1 MQSEHK
7 RNIPALTLAAIGV
20 VYGDIGTS
28 PLYTLRECILAASS
42 LGVTQSVIFGFLSTL
57 FWVLMLV
64 VSIKYVCFVMRAD
77 NAGEGGILTLMS
89 LAGRRTQPHTTA
101 ILLVIGLIG
110 AGFFYGDGMITPAIS
125 VLSAMEGLELITPVL
140 DPYIVP
146 LAMVVLTGLFVIQ
159 KHGTGMVGK
168 LFGPV
173 MLLWFVLLAV
183 LGIHGIIQHPAVLQA
198 LDPRWAI
205 DFFWQHKLIGFLALG
220 SVVLAVTGAEA
231 LYADMGHFGTK
242 PIRLAWFILVFPALI
257 LNYFG
262 QGALLL
268 SNPAAVRNPFFLLAP
283 DWALLPMVILA
294 TLATVIASQAV
305 ISGAFSLT
313 RQAVRLGYL
322 PPMTI
327 LHTSEEEAGQIYVPL
342 VNWLLFIAVALVVVT
357 FKHSSNLASAYGIVV
372 TGTMVLTSILL
383 AVVAWHNWR
392 WPLPV
397 VIVMLLVMLSI
408 DLPLFGSNL
417 MKLESGGWFPVLI
430 GCIMVAIMMTWKSER
445 FHLVRRMTENNGSLE
460 TMINALEKNPPTRVP
475 GTAIFLSRAPNAVPY
490 ALLHNLKHNKVLHER
505 VVLMTI
511 RTEDVPYVAAD
522 QHIGIEE
529 LSPSFIRV
537 IATYGFKET
546 PDVEEVFR
554 RCCMKGMMF
563 SLMDTSFFL
572 SRETLVMRHRSL
584 WGRMRGLLF
593 MWLSKNALRSTDF
606 FHIPPNRVVELGAQ
620 VEI

>member
-1 MQSEHK
+1 MQTEHK
-7 RNIPALTLAAIGV
+7 KNMPALTLAAIGV

-28 PLYTLRECILAASS
+28 PLYTLRECILSMAG
-42 LGVTQSVIFGFLSTL
+42 LGVTQSVIYGFLSTI

-64 VSIKYVCFVMRAD
+64 VSVKYICFVMRAD

-101 ILLVIGLIG
+101 IILVLGLIG
-110 AGFFYGDGMITPAIS
+110 AGFFYGDGIITPAIS
-125 VLSAMEGLELITPVL
+125 VLSAMEGLELITPAF
-140 DPYIVP
+140 DPYILP
-146 LAMVVLTGLFVIQ
+146 IGIAVLTGLFMIQ
-159 KHGTGMVGK
+159 RHGTSLVGK
-168 LFGPV
+168 VFGPV
-173 MLLWFVLLAV
+173 MLLWFSVLALMGV
-183 LGIHGIIQHPAVLQA
+183 RGIAMHPEVLQA
-198 LDPRWAI
+198 LDPRWAL
-205 DFFWQHKLIGFLALG
+205 DFFWAHKMLAFFALG

-242 PIRLAWFILVFPALI
+242 PIRLAWFILVIPSLV

-268 SNPAAVRNPFFLLAP
+268 SNPAAVKNPFFMLAP
-283 DWALLPMVILA
+283 EWALFPLVILA

-342 VNWLLFIAVALVVVT
+342 VNWLLFIAVVLVVLT
-357 FKHSSNLASAYGIVV
+357 FRHSSNLASAYGIVV

-383 AVVAWHNWR
+383 SVVALRNWR
-392 WPLPV
+392 WPLPLV
-397 VIVMLLVMLSI
+397 LLMLTLMLMI
-408 DLPLFGSNL
+408 DLPLFASNL
-417 MKLESGGWFPVLI
+417 IKLESGGWFPVLI
-430 GCIMVAIMMTWKSER
+430 GCTMVGIMMTWKSER
-445 FHLVRRMTENNGSLE
+445 FHLVRRLCENNGALD

-522 QHIGIEE
+522 QHIEIEP
-529 LSPSFIRV
+529 LSPSFVRV

-572 SRETLVMRHRSL
+572 SRETLIMGKRSL
-584 WGRMRGLLF
+584 FGQVRGLIF

>member
-1 MQSEHK
+1 MQTEHK
-7 RNIPALTLAAIGV
+7 KNIPALTLAAIGV

-28 PLYTLRECILAASS
+28 PLYTLRECILSMAG
-42 LGVTQSVIFGFLSTL
+42 LGVVPSVIYGFLSTI

-64 VSIKYVCFVMRAD
+64 VSVKYICFVMRAD
-77 NAGEGGILTLMS
+77 NAGEGGIITLMS
-89 LAGRRTQPHTTA
+89 LAGRRTQPRTTA
-101 ILLVIGLIG
+101 IILVLGLIG
-110 AGFFYGDGMITPAIS
+110 AGFFYGDGIITPAIS
-125 VLSAMEGLELITPVL
+125 VLSAMEGLALITPAF
-140 DPYIVP
+140 DPYILP
-146 LAMVVLTGLFVIQ
+146 IGIVVLTALFMLQ
-159 KHGTGMVGK
+159 RYGTGVVGK
-168 LFGPV
+168 VFGPV
-173 MLLWFVLLAV
+173 MLLWFCVLALMGV
-183 LGIHGIIQHPAVLQA
+183 RGIIMHPEVLQA

-205 DFFWQHKLIGFLALG
+205 HFFSAHKMPAFFALG

-242 PIRLAWFILVFPALI
+242 PIRFAWFILVIPSLV

-268 SNPAAVRNPFFLLAP
+268 SNPAAVKNPFFMLAP
-283 DWALLPMVILA
+283 EWALFPLVILA

-342 VNWLLFIAVALVVVT
+342 VNWLLFIAVVLVVLT
-357 FKHSSNLASAYGIVV
+357 FRHSSNLASAYGIVV

-383 AVVAWHNWR
+383 SVVALRNWR
-392 WPLPV
+392 WPLPLV
-397 VIVMLLVMLSI
+397 LLMLTLMLMI
-408 DLPLFGSNL
+408 DLPLFASNL
-417 MKLESGGWFPVLI
+417 IKLESGGWFPVLI
-430 GCIMVAIMMTWKSER
+430 GCTMVGIMMTWKSER
-445 FHLVRRMTENNGSLE
+445 FHLVRRLCENNGALD

-522 QHIGIEE
+522 QHIEIEQ
-529 LSPSFIRV
+529 LSPSFVRV
-537 IATYGFKET
+537 MATYGFKET

-572 SRETLVMRHRSL
+572 SRETLIMGKRSL
-584 WGRMRGLLF
+584 FGLVRGLIF

-620 VEI
+620 IEI